1 MVIALPVEG
10 FNSLEAIGENGEDL
24 AKVCHKVWGS
34 GFSINPVSDKYDGGT
49 YAEAIREMTPKVIK
63 EIVEEIIAKRGGA
76 DIPLDEAQY
85 DAE

>member
-1 MVIALPVEG
+1 MAIALPAEG
-10 FNSLEAIGENGEDL
+10 LKTIGQDGGDF
-24 AKVCHKVWGS
+24 AKVCHRFWGN
-34 GFSINPVSDKYDGGT
+34 GFSINPISDKYDGGT

-63 EIVEEIIAKRGGA
+63 EIVEEIIAERGGA